1 MARGRLYTENDNK
14 FILANLDMDA
24 DKVAAKMG
32 RSEDSIK
39 AKISKLTGSHPI
51 REIHNA
57 GSTILLHKKGEEN
70 KLQLASLKELIQ
82 NSKSIKLI
90 IKEDIENVKVLSFT
104 DRHFTVQ
111 RANYRESFQ
120 YTELLN
126 RDIRIIS

>member
-39 AKISKLTGSHPI
+39 AKTSKLTG
-51 REIHNA
+51 NA
-57 GSTILLHKKGEEN
+57 RVTVTPKSSNYIILYKQGQQN
-70 KLQLASLKELIQ
+70 KIYLSEMKELIQ
-82 NSKSIKLI
+82 NKEYIKLI

-111 RANYRESFQ
+111 RANYRESYQ

>member
-14 FILANLDMDA
+14 FILANLNMDA
-24 DKVAAKMG
+24 DKVAKKMG

-82 NSKSIKLI
+82 NSESIKLI